1 MLGALGYSLEQDS
14 LRQRLE
20 DSEEALKQHVKMAAD
35 LAAEVEHREARIG
48 HLEAELK
55 HLRFQD
61 RKTRVGPQTLEEQEL
76 PTCSEMAL
84 HVHGDEE
91 ATQHD
96 DDYSQPQARHH
107 AAIVRSFHGRADRA
121 LVRSVI
127 QSWRAYYEKAQ
138 MLSNMRDLIG
148 KAPPME
154 TPPSPPGAPVDET
167 ASPSTS
173 HVQLATGLS
182 AVASSSSASE
192 ARIPKRTMSRDVCL
206 LRWRLAASEIMRRNR
221 QPMKIAQS
229 TVQGV
234 GGAPQAASAVGLASA
249 RPAESAQSTTIPTP
263 ANTPALPQRLL
274 SWLTPSGSDDAN
286 GSWRLSASTEA
297 YTCRLQHLTTEN
309 HFLRERIEMVE
320 ASVQPLLEE
329 VSDKRESPHY
339 FLCSTVNGRM
349 PSLPC
354 IPFLDSR

>member
-1 MLGALGYSLEQDS
+1 M
-14 LRQRLE
+14 
-20 DSEEALKQHVKMAAD
+20 
-35 LAAEVEHREARIG
+35 
-48 HLEAELK
+48 
-55 HLRFQD
+55 
-61 RKTRVGPQTLEEQEL
+61 
-76 PTCSEMAL
+76 
-84 HVHGDEE
+84 
-91 ATQHD
+91 
-96 DDYSQPQARHH
+96 
-107 AAIVRSFHGRADRA
+107 
-121 LVRSVI
+121 
-127 QSWRAYYEKAQ
+127 
-138 MLSNMRDLIG
+138 
-148 KAPPME
+148 
-154 TPPSPPGAPVDET
+154 DET